1 MFWLIRLLLLFS
13 GMLFTAPLIFGPSSP
28 QGWSLVLFIDVV
40 LFGLADLARD
50 SYERRVFGERN
61 VRERPKLR
69 FLLVVALG
77 ICGLMISITHLLI
90 SDYNTAL
97 YGLLIALFIFP
108 DVFRRWRSRF

>member
-28 QGWSLVLFIDVV
+28 QGWSLVLFCDVV

-50 SYERRVFGERN
+50 SYD

-69 FLLVVALG
+69 FLLGVVLG

-108 DVFRRWRSRF
+108 VVFRRWRSRF